1 MANGD
6 QPAKFAKISRRR
18 GVGKSRFWRKC
29 CFAISCFKSPSGARV
44 RVFSWIGKCPE
55 GLTGKQVGKTSDGC
69 EVGPSI
75 RGRGHEFQ
83 CFW

>member
-1 MANGD
+1 
-6 QPAKFAKISRRR
+6 
-18 GVGKSRFWRKC
+18 
-29 CFAISCFKSPSGARV
+29 V